1 MLDKRFDVCTLCK
14 DEIDEYEEH
23 MEGLFN
29 DTPVFFCTLCI
40 EAMSE
45 LVEEYYVHRYKEYEQ
60 ATVH

>member
-1 MLDKRFDVCTLCK
+1 
-14 DEIDEYEEH
+14 

-29 DTPVFFCTLCI
+29 DTPVLFCSLCI

-45 LVEEYYVHRYKEYEQ
+45 VVEEYYVYKYKEYEQ

>member
-1 MLDKRFDVCTLCK
+1 LSDKCTLCK
-14 DEIDEYEEH
+14 DHIGEYEEY

-29 DTPVFFCTLCI
+29 DTPVLFCSLCI

-45 LVEEYYVHRYKEYEQ
+45 VVEEYYVYKYKEYEQ